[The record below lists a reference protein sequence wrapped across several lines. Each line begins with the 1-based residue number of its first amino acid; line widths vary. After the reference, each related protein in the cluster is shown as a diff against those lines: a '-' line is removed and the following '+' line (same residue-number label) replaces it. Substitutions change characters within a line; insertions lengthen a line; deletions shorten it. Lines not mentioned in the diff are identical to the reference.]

1 MKRTATPSASP
12 HDVVVVGAGLIGLAC
27 AHAALREGLSVA
39 IIDRDFEGDRASHGN
54 AGGIAVSESTP
65 ISVQGLYFKA
75 AKWLIDPLGP
85 LRLSPAHLPRALPWF
100 LAFNR
105 VSRPQHYAAISHALA
120 ALNNRVYDD
129 LLPVLDDLGMRNAL
143 YRHGALTVYETD
155 AAFAADARE
164 WAFKRELGVRWH
176 ALGVADLRTL
186 EPALAPVFKHAVML
200 EDWAHLSDPHALVT
214 RWRARVVA
222 LGATLIQGEAAQF
235 DVLAADAPAV
245 VLAGGQRVAGRQIVV
260 AGGAWSAT
268 LARSL
273 GDRVLLDS
281 ERGYNTTLPAA
292 TAMLAREVIFAE
304 RKFVA
309 TPLDIGL
316 RIGGAAEFAGL
327 RAPPN
332 YRRADAL
339 LALGRRFIPGMNEQ
353 GASRWMGH
361 RPATPDSLPVIGRSP
376 RASAV
381 VYAFGHGHL
390 GLTQSATTGALV
402 ADVLMRRTPRVDLA
416 PYAISRFSSQ

>member
-1 MKRTATPSASP
+1 MERDATLTP
-12 HDVVVVGAGLIGLAC
+12 HPCDVVVAGAGLIGLAC

-39 IIDRDFEGDRASHGN
+39 VIDRDFEGDRASHGN

-65 ISVQGLYFKA
+65 ISVPGLFFKA

-85 LRLSPAHLPRALPWF
+85 LSVSPAHLPRALPWF

-120 ALNNRVYDD
+120 ALNHRVYDD
-129 LLPVLDDLGMRNAL
+129 LLPVLEDLGMRSAL
-143 YRHGALTVYETD
+143 YRRGALTVYESD
-155 AAFAADARE
+155 AAFAADSRE

-176 ALGVADLRTL
+176 ALGGADLRAL

-200 EDWAHLSDPHALVT
+200 EDWAHLSDPRALVT
-214 RWRARVVA
+214 AWRARVVA
-222 LGATLIQGEAAQF
+222 LGATLIRGDAEHV
-235 DVLAADAPAV
+235 DVSRTQAPAV
-245 VLAGGQRVAGRQIVV
+245 VLTSGQRVGGRQIVV
-260 AGGAWSAT
+260 ACGAWSAT
-268 LARSL
+268 LAKSV

-281 ERGYNTTLPAA
+281 ERGYNTTLPESAA
-292 TAMLAREVIFAE
+292 TLAREVIFAE

-327 RAPPN
+327 SAPPN

-339 LALGRRFIPGMNEQ
+339 MALGRRFIPGLNEQ
-353 GASRWMGH
+353 GATRWMGH

-376 RASAV
+376 HADAV

-416 PYAISRFSSQ
+416 PYAISRFSP